1 MHTRSRWFAASLATL
16 ASAHADAFRLDYSV
30 ELGFLHSDNINLSAT
45 DPVSENLLIPRL
57 DFHVSEAG
65 ASVRAD
71 AVGSLEYRD
80 YLGGEFGNEFRGT
93 LNGIVDWSLI
103 PQRLNWVFA
112 DNLGLYPI
120 SLRDP
125 DVPGNLQQTNVFTT
139 GPTYRFR
146 FTPTLQGQA
155 ELRFI
160 DSRAQES
167 DAFDSQRFSGAFR
180 LLHEL
185 DATRQLS
192 ANIEAQ
198 TIDFANDLLAT
209 DYKRYSA
216 YAGYT
221 QALRTLNLEFA
232 GGYSHLDFDH
242 GGSASGPLVRA
253 SADWHASE
261 RSTLGFDLAWQYS
274 DAALDM
280 LSPIVAGD
288 TSAGGLGNIGGA
300 LISPDVY
307 REQRVSANYAFQSTR
322 LRIATIVGA
331 TRFRYESDAV
341 IAADRNEYTAALDIG
356 YLLRPRTTLGVI
368 ADTVRRRYTA
378 LDASDRDY
386 RYAVYLSQQVSRHWR
401 WRADAMHYAR
411 NAGAGADSFDENS
424 IYLRLVYTR

>member
-1 MHTRSRWFAASLATL
+1 MHTRSRWAAASLAML
-16 ASAHADAFRLDYSV
+16 ASAQANAFRLDYSV
-30 ELGFLHSDNINLSAT
+30 ELGFLHSDNVNLSAT
-45 DPVSENLLIPRL
+45 NPVSENLLIPRL

-93 LNGIVDWSLI
+93 LNGMVDWSLI

-120 SLRDP
+120 SLLDQ

-155 ELRFI
+155 ELRYI
-160 DSRAQES
+160 DSRAEES

-185 DATRQLS
+185 GATRQLS
-192 ANIEAQ
+192 ANLEAQ
-198 TIDFANDLLAT
+198 TIDFSDDLLAN
-209 DYKRYSA
+209 DYKRYSV

-221 QALRTLNLEFA
+221 QALRTLDLEFA
-232 GGYSHLDFDH
+232 GGYSHLDFDR

-253 SADWHASE
+253 SADWRASE
-261 RSTLGFDLAWQYS
+261 RSTLGLDLAWQYS

-280 LSPIVAGD
+280 LTPITAG
-288 TSAGGLGNIGGA
+288 AGGIGNIGGA

-307 REQRVSANYAFQSTR
+307 RERRVSVNHAFQSTR
-322 LRIATIVGA
+322 LRIGTVVGA
-331 TRFRYESDAV
+331 ARFRYESDAV
-341 IAADRNEYTAALDIG
+341 IAADRNEYTAALDVG

-368 ADTVRRRYTA
+368 ADTVRRRYSA
-378 LDASDRDY
+378 LDAADRDY
-386 RYAVYLSQQVSRHWR
+386 RYALYLSQQMTRHWR
-401 WRADAMHYAR
+401 WRADAMHYER
-411 NAGAGADSFDENS
+411 NADAGADSFDENS